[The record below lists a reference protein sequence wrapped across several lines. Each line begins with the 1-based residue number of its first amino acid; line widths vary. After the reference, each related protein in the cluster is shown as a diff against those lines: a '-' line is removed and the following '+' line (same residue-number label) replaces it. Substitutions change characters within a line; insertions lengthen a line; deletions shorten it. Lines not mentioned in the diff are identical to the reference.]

1 MPSKLSGVSAMT
13 AATAMAG
20 DPRRG
25 RIAPSRADSERVE
38 RPRTGQ
44 GQPQGPEWEL
54 VLRIA
59 ASRRFERSA
68 LLTSFLLYICERTL
82 SGSAATIN
90 EHQIGVQ
97 VFGRDAQFNR
107 SDDNIVRN
115 YARMLRK
122 RIDDYFANEG
132 CDEPLRLQIPRG
144 GYVPVFVAR
153 PAETAAPTVACGPV
167 APLDEAAEAEA
178 PSVVVSARSHRVS
191 AGWLLLAILI
201 GGVIAN
207 VLSAALPPHW
217 WRMQSQTAR
226 LNHAFWRSIFTDG
239 RDAVLVPSDGGLV
252 ILHRFIEQPTSL
264 SDYIAGNYRSPEV
277 IAAGLRALTHTTA
290 ATEIPALSHKVETL
304 GDRRYTS
311 IVDLDLTSRL
321 SRLPE
326 VVPERL
332 LIRYARELRM
342 DDLKT
347 SNVVLIGS
355 VDANPWVELFQP
367 QLNFQFTYGGAF
379 GGSAIIVNRR
389 PRAGEAASYAS
400 ITGDPAQRTYGVIAY
415 VPNLGGTGHVLI
427 VEGINMAGTEAA
439 GEFLLDPQQMAPILS
454 RARAANGELRPFEV
468 LLETSSIAANSS
480 QLRVLSER
488 IAP

>member
-1 MPSKLSGVSAMT
+1 M
-13 AATAMAG
+13 
-20 DPRRG
+20 
-25 RIAPSRADSERVE
+25 
-38 RPRTGQ
+38 
-44 GQPQGPEWEL
+44 
-54 VLRIA
+54 LRIA

-68 LLTSFLLYICERTL
+68 LLTSFLLYICERAL

-97 VFGRDAQFNR
+97 VFGRDEQFNR

-132 CDEPLRLQIPRG
+132 RDEPLRLQIPRG
-144 GYVPVFVAR
+144 GYVPVFVAHMADVEP
-153 PAETAAPTVACGPV
+153 PASDTDSSAAV
-167 APLDEAAEAEA
+167 LLEDAAAL
-178 PSVVVSARSHRVS
+178 PISPGKVKLR
-191 AGWLLLAILI
+191 WLLLAMLAGGLI
-201 GGVIAN
+201 AS
-207 VLSAALPPHW
+207 VLVSMLPPHW
-217 WRMQSQTAR
+217 WRIQSRSAR

-379 GGSAIIVNRR
+379 GGSAIIANRR
-389 PRAGEAASYAS
+389 PLPGEAASYAS

-427 VEGINMAGTEAA
+427 VEGINMAGTQAA

>member
-1 MPSKLSGVSAMT
+1 MA
-13 AATAMAG
+13 AATAMAE
-20 DPRRG
+20 DARR
-25 RIAPSRADSERVE
+25 SRAAAP
-38 RPRTGQ
+38 RPDPARASHSS
-44 GQPQGPEWEL
+44 PQGPEWEL

-68 LLTSFLLYICERTL
+68 LLTSFLLYICERAL
-82 SGSAATIN
+82 SGSAASIN

-115 YARMLRK
+115 YARMLRQ

-132 CDEPLRLQIPRG
+132 REEPLRLQIPRG
-144 GYVPVFVAR
+144 GYVPVFVAH
-153 PAETAAPTVACGPV
+153 PAAVKAPPLALENAAA
-167 APLDEAAEAEA
+167 APLDEVVVPPTA
-178 PSVVVSARSHRVS
+178 PSSRGLR
-191 AGWLLLAILI
+191 AGALWLLLAMLAGGLI
-201 GGVIAN
+201 AS
-207 VLSAALPPHW
+207 VLGSLLPPHW

-277 IAAGLRALTHTTA
+277 IAAGLRALIHTTTA
-290 ATEIPALSHKVETL
+290 AELPELSHKVETL

-389 PRAGEAASYAS
+389 PRPGEAASYAS